1 MNALID
7 QLPKMLMGDKLIE
20 ELQEIPEYSSDIRCL
35 DSASR
40 LTKLSEL
47 YGLYIPSSMTME
59 IYSKLY
65 LGILQS
71 LQKKTTKL
79 AIQQRYKNYQMLMG
93 NKSNGIIGGSDSF
106 TIIGCS
112 GIGKSSA
119 VMNSIKVATNYQIL
133 TNESPYMEVIP
144 CLIVQCPF
152 DCSVKSLLL
161 NILLQVD
168 NVLQTEY
175 HQRAIKTHAT
185 TDMLIS
191 SVSQVSINHIGLL
204 IIDEIQ
210 NVSRNKGGVNLVSM
224 LTQLINSS
232 GISVC
237 MVGTPECTSFFEREM
252 QLARRSLGLKYSAL
266 PFDDYFIRFCET
278 IFTYQYVKEFT
289 PITDGI
295 IHWLY
300 EHSSGV
306 ISVVVS
312 LVHDAQEIA
321 IMNGFEKLDLSTLNL
336 AYKERM
342 KMLHRYISPS
352 SLPET
357 AIIRKTKEKIIES
370 PSADPSF
377 NLYEIAMRAKEKKLN
392 VVECLKQYVSIEEV
406 AI

>member
-79 AIQQRYKNYQMLMG
+79 AIQQRYKNYQMLLG
-93 NKSNGIIGGSDSF
+93 NKCNGIIGGSDSF

-175 HQRAIKTHAT
+175 
-185 TDMLIS
+185 
-191 SVSQVSINHIGLL
+191 NH
-204 IIDEIQ
+204 
-210 NVSRNKGGVNLVSM
+210 
-224 LTQLINSS
+224 
-232 GISVC
+232 
-237 MVGTPECTSFFEREM
+237 
-252 QLARRSLGLKYSAL
+252 
-266 PFDDYFIRFCET
+266 
-278 IFTYQYVKEFT
+278 
-289 PITDGI
+289 
-295 IHWLY
+295 
-300 EHSSGV
+300 
-306 ISVVVS
+306 
-312 LVHDAQEIA
+312 
-321 IMNGFEKLDLSTLNL
+321 
-336 AYKERM
+336 
-342 KMLHRYISPS
+342 
-352 SLPET
+352 
-357 AIIRKTKEKIIES
+357 
-370 PSADPSF
+370 
-377 NLYEIAMRAKEKKLN
+377 
-392 VVECLKQYVSIEEV
+392 
-406 AI
+406 